1 MIITEAN
8 HTEFCCNVMEALV
21 NQEIE
26 KQLPKLQPK
35 LARYINKIEVMT
47 YAMNRLPALYASSQ
61 KGWNHQMLR
70 AKKEFGNQV
79 TVVVRQ
85 ALAAVQRDPLRV
97 EIPLKP
103 KQEVESQAA
112 LDQLKILLQDEQLT
126 WSNLASVVEQ
136 TLIKTSQG
144 EITWKSKRHMRSL
157 VYKWEDT
164 CYHT

>member
-1 MIITEAN
+1 M
-8 HTEFCCNVMEALV
+8 NVKDVNRTQVCRNVTEALV

-26 KQLPKLQPK
+26 QQLPHFPPQLVK
-35 LARYINKIEVMT
+35 YINKVEVMT

-61 KGWNHQMLR
+61 KGWNHQKSR
-70 AKKEFGNQV
+70 AQKELGNQV

-103 KQEVESQAA
+103 QQEVESQAA
-112 LDQLKILLQDEQLT
+112 LEQLKVLLQDEQLT

-144 EITWKSKRHMRSL
+144 EITWKSKRQMRSL
-157 VYKWEDT
+157 VYKWEDNR
-164 CYHT
+164 YHK